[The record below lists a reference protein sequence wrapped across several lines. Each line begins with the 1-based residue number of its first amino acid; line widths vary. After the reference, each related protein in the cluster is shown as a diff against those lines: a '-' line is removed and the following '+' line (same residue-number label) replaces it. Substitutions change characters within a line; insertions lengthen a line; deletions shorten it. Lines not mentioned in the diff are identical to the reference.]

1 MQQMAD
7 KATRHSQ
14 SDRPTDLIYAHD
26 PLSRNPFTH
35 AICLGFPFPM
45 NYDLGQW
52 GVMVKTLAFPLP
64 KSHDRRQLG
73 ESDGKPKPP
82 LQEPE
87 ICVASITPA
96 ELSIMSSAYNWTL
109 LLKSEIGLS

>member
-26 PLSRNPFTH
+26 PLFRNPFTH

-52 GVMVKTLAFPLP
+52 GVVVKTLAFPLP

-73 ESDGKPKPP
+73 ESDGKPNSPRTRDLCSLYNACGIIYYVQR
-82 LQEPE
+82 LQLDTPPE
-87 ICVASITPA
+87 I
-96 ELSIMSSAYNWTL
+96 
-109 LLKSEIGLS
+109 